1 MAVRS
6 SILRRSTQFLRR
18 TVRQRPIGFCLDHIG
33 LDKEKL
39 RRHPEYVPR
48 LYAVLNRFVDAEF
61 TFYDFSSLSDA
72 NLIILK
78 DQFVI
83 QYSLQSQR
91 GMMMCSYIDNPA
103 VVHDIYERFGV
114 HHTPKLLT
122 HIHSPRNDDFGYR
135 TSFYETTRFCFFLT
149 NGIEYLLPQEIFNR
163 LIHEASPGRAA
174 NMERLCITGET
185 IVANAIPIT
194 A

>member
-1 MAVRS
+1 M
-6 SILRRSTQFLRR
+6 
-18 TVRQRPIGFCLDHIG
+18 PH
-33 LDKEKL
+33 
-39 RRHPEYVPR
+39 
-48 LYAVLNRFVDAEF
+48 LYAVLKRFVDAEF

-122 HIHSPRNDDFGYR
+122 HIHSPWNDDFGYR

-174 NMERLCITGET
+174 NMERLCITWET